1 MTTLKIKVD
10 SKVKNHTAR
19 QVEFLNQFTIAF
31 LTWKDIS
38 KGGLLPDSLEQCIGN
53 KVDRNTKDK
62 FFSDAK
68 RQMDFENLNAEG
80 FNSAIMN
87 YPKLMITQPEPTGAG
102 ISHSQ
107 ESLFF
112 WHKKEGKKM
121 VAQNERYEEL
131 FNSDTVENF
140 LHSVKIE
147 IQPLFN
153 ENRNEGDLAHY
164 RDWDNA
170 IQIKEK
176 FLQPDNWDTKGLQI
190 FVHELVHLVGEY
202 CKISNCSAK
211 QQHNRSF
218 QALAM
223 SMNLRTEWFKEA
235 KTCQTY
241 ELDEEF
247 YNWFNKAFD
256 VEHLKKNVFNVS
268 TKQKPRSD
276 YKKRRYFVN
285 EKACWTGITGFDDVI
300 AGTNPDALEVRS
312 CVSSCDYD
320 ETTKTGKHYCQNYN

>member
-1 MTTLKIKVD
+1 MNLHKLNCHSKGDKMTTLKIKVD
-10 SKVKNHTAR
+10 SKVKNHTAK

-62 FFSDAK
+62 FFPDAK
-68 RQMDFENLNAEG
+68 RSMDFENLNAEG

-87 YPKLMITQPEPTGAG
+87 YPKIMITQPEPTGAG
-102 ISHSQ
+102 INHSQ

-121 VAQNERYEEL
+121 VAQHEKYEKL

-140 LHSVKIE
+140 LHGVKIE

-153 ENRNEGDLAHY
+153 ENRNESDLAHY

-170 IQIKEK
+170 IQIKER
-176 FLQPDNWDTKGLQI
+176 FLQPNNWDTKGLET

-223 SMNLRTEWFKEA
+223 SMNLRTEWFKDA

-268 TKQKPRSD
+268 TKQKGRSER
-276 YKKRRYFVN
+276 KRR
-285 EKACWTGITGFDDVI
+285 KAILNDVPVWIPITRYEQ
-300 AGTNPDALEVRS
+300 AL
-312 CVSSCDYD
+312 
-320 ETTKTGKHYCQNYN
+320 CQNDCCSIERTEDEN

>member
-10 SKVKNHTAR
+10 SKVKNHTAK

-53 KVDRNTKDK
+53 KVDRATGNKY
-62 FFSDAK
+62 FSDAK

-87 YPKLMITQPEPTGAG
+87 YPKIMITQPEPTGAG
-102 ISHSQ
+102 INHSQ

-121 VAQNERYEEL
+121 VAQNERYEKL
-131 FNSDTVENF
+131 FNSDRVENF
-140 LHSVKIE
+140 LHGVKIE

-153 ENRNEGDLAHY
+153 ENRNESDLAHY

-176 FLQPDNWDTKGLQI
+176 FLQPNNWDTKGLQI

-268 TKQKPRSD
+268 TKQKGRSER
-276 YKKRRYFVN
+276 KRR
-285 EKACWTGITGFDDVI
+285 KAILNDVPVWIPITRYEQ
-300 AGTNPDALEVRS
+300 AL
-312 CVSSCDYD
+312 
-320 ETTKTGKHYCQNYN
+320 CQNDCCSIERTEDEN